1 MPVLFSYTG
10 FYMRVTLAFNGLNFF
25 YHWFSNVMN
34 EFYEFKHSQNHDYD
48 LNDPVAAAW
57 KRTFLRDIT
66 WNLAVFCW
74 LIYIY
79 TLYTYWISIL
89 KSSRPEAFYKKGVLR
104 NFVKFTGKQLCQG
117 LYLNFIKKET
127 LAQLFSCEYCEI
139 SKNTFFHRTPL
150 VAASVYSAVLQ
161 LFT

>member
-25 YHWFSNVMN
+25 DHWFSNVMN

-74 LIYIY
+74 LFYIY
-79 TLYTYWISIL
+79 TLYTY
-89 KSSRPEAFYKKGVLR
+89 
-104 NFVKFTGKQLCQG
+104 
-117 LYLNFIKKET
+117 
-127 LAQLFSCEYCEI
+127 
-139 SKNTFFHRTPL
+139 
-150 VAASVYSAVLQ
+150 
-161 LFT
+161 